1 MNERPS
7 FAAHL
12 RAARAAANINQTQ
25 LAKACGYGQ
34 TNISKW
40 ERGFTTPTVDQ
51 VLVIARALGTT
62 AADMMAGLDLEPLPK
77 PIRTRTKDAPRN
89 APRRR
94 SVPVKAHE
102 MDPQPVTRR
111 PGRQPPVEVI

>member
-1 MNERPS
+1 MLERPS

-62 AADMMAGLDLEPLPK
+62 AAEMMAGLVLEPLPK
-77 PIRTRTKDAPRN
+77 PSRARAKAEPKP

-94 SVPVKAHE
+94 AVPVKAHE
-102 MDPQPVTRR
+102 VEPQPVTRR
-111 PGRQPPVEVI
+111 PRRQAPVEVA